1 MKIQDRLRREA
12 EICDGECCVPLVP
25 LLNAAADKI
34 SNLEFEIQKLRGCTD
49 DPPGSVQGPA

>member
-12 EICDGECCVPLVP
+12 ENCTDECCVPLVP